1 MTGELIT
8 GETISNIIDLGSV
21 LTLILCAGIG
31 AHRGMIRMIAGL
43 AVLILAL
50 VGATFLS
57 AQLTDPVMERLT
69 PVVESRVTDAIG
81 DMMEGQNFGNLVGGY
96 AQSQVPEDLE
106 QTFEETS
113 FRALNLDYLG
123 ELFSKFASEHAL
135 PQPLTDALQER
146 MEDMK
151 KTFTGTASQAIST
164 ALTEI
169 LRPFVSALLY
179 LLSFMVLSV
188 VFKFLFRSLDGFAD
202 LPGLRSVNASGGLLL
217 GFIQGFVILVAAA
230 FLLRF
235 AFFRFDGVAQSRML
249 KFMAV
254 WFPSLA
260 LP

>member
-1 MTGELIT
+1 MTDMIPGESIANL
-8 GETISNIIDLGSV
+8 IDLGSILV
-21 LTLILCAGIG
+21 LIVCAGIG

-81 DMMEGQNFGNLVGGY
+81 DMMEGQNLGQLIGGY
-96 AQSQVPEDLE
+96 GQAQVPEDLE

-113 FRALNLDYLG
+113 FRALNLEYLG
-123 ELFSKFASEHAL
+123 ELFKNFASEHAL

-151 KTFTGTASQAIST
+151 KTFTGTASQAISA

-169 LRPFVSALLY
+169 LRPLVSGVLY
-179 LLSFMVLSV
+179 VLSFMVLSV

-217 GFIQGFVILVAAA
+217 GFIQGFVILVAVA
-230 FLLRF
+230 FVLRF
-235 AFFRFDGVAQSRML
+235 ALFAFDGVAQSRML
-249 KFMAV
+249 KFMAI